1 MCAQEGYD
9 HRSLLLYLATNLGLA
24 QEWCDHRSVLI
35 YLAMKYVLRGGMVA
49 LATHRPGYR
58 IRAQEW
64 YGSISYSLSWHL
76 DMHSGRYSSIKPLLG
91 TACHRHLSVT
101 QYGDISYDTCPG
113 V

>member
-1 MCAQEGYD
+1 MKGTEICTLTPTP
-9 HRSLLLYLATNLGLA
+9 RLPLLKPSGFFKPLTITNLGLA

-64 YGSISYSLSWHL
+64 YGSISYSLSWRL
-76 DMHSGRYSSIKPLLG
+76 DMHSGR
-91 TACHRHLSVT
+91 
-101 QYGDISYDTCPG
+101 
-113 V
+113 